1 MKIVSI
7 NNVRAFTYIEI
18 LFALFIA
25 VLIFSILPSL
35 IRTTGTIN
43 EQIMN
48 AQEIDL
54 AFFARDLTH
63 DLIKEN
69 AFILE
74 SQSDQRHIVIKSKQ
88 RNIIYEFKNN
98 KIIKTIDGKGNIT
111 ILHNVVNANFKIV
124 NGKSIIINLKI
135 LEKGICYEKKIVF

>member
-7 NNVRAFTYIEI
+7 NNVRAFTYIEV

-25 VLIFSILPSL
+25 VLILSILPSL

-63 DLIKEN
+63 DFIKEN

-74 SQSDQRHIVIKSKQ
+74 SQSDQRHIVINSKQ